1 MKTYEKIAKKG
12 NDTKAMKEFKV
23 NSNDA
28 GQRLDKFMRKALP
41 ELPLSVI
48 YKALRTKN
56 VKVNRKRGKN
66 DTRLNEGDI
75 VQVYVKDDFFDAAS
89 QNKARAVNT
98 DIELDIVYEDGN
110 IMIVNKPAGLPVHEV
125 DGAKKTTLIDQA
137 IALMIQRGE
146 YRPDEE
152 NTFVPALCNR
162 IDQNTGGMV
171 IIAKNAPSLRIMNE
185 KIKKRE
191 ITKKYLCATE
201 GLPPKKEG
209 KLENFIEK
217 DSTNNKVSV
226 YDRRRSANSLT
237 AITKYRLIERKDSI
251 ALVEAELITGRTHQI
266 RAQFAHN
273 GFPLVG
279 DVKYGVRSR
288 ATVKYQ
294 HQALYSYKLS
304 FDFESDADILEYL
317 KGKTFT
323 VKNVPFL
330 EELGFEYRVK

>member
-1 MKTYEKIAKKG
+1 
-12 NDTKAMKEFKV
+12 MKEFKV

-28 GQRLDKFMRKALP
+28 GQRLDKFIRKALP

-56 VKVNRKRGKN
+56 VKVNRKRGTN
-66 DTRLNEGDI
+66 DMRLNEGDL
-75 VQVYVKDDFFDAAS
+75 VQVYVKDDFFNAEA
-89 QNKARAVNT
+89 QTTARADVAPI
-98 DIELDIVYEDGN
+98 DIDIVFEDEN
-110 IMIVNKPAGLPVHEV
+110 IMIVNKPVGLPVHEV
-125 DGAKKTTLIDQA
+125 DGGKKTTLIDGV
-137 IALMIQRGE
+137 IALLIQRGE
-146 YRPDEE
+146 YDPETE

-171 IIAKNAPSLRIMNE
+171 IIAKTAPALRVMNE

-201 GLPPKKEG
+201 GYPPKASG
-209 KLENFIEK
+209 TLENFIEK
-217 DSTNNKVSV
+217 DSERNQVKV
-226 YDRRRSANSLT
+226 YDKRRSAESLT
-237 AITKYRLIERKDSI
+237 AITKYKVFEKLGTI

-288 ATVKYQ
+288 QTVQYK
-294 HQALYSYKLS
+294 HQALYSYKLT
-304 FDFESDADILEYL
+304 FDFETDAGVLEHL
-317 KGKTFT
+317 KGRTFT

-330 EELGFEYRVK
+330 EELGFNFRVK